1 VTIDLAPESEARLK
15 AKAEAEG
22 MSVGAYVE
30 RLVSE
35 EESRVIRVAAF
46 GKAIR
51 ERLASLN
58 AGESV
63 DGEEV
68 MTRLIAEIDGL
79 RIFSPS

>member
-1 VTIDLAPESEARLK
+1 MDLSPEIEARLK
-15 AKAEAEG
+15 AKASAEG

-46 GKAIR
+46 GEAIR
-51 ERLASLN
+51 ERLESLN
-58 AGESV
+58 GGETV

-68 MTRLIAEIDGL
+68 MARLLGELD
-79 RIFSPS
+79 SPQQNAR